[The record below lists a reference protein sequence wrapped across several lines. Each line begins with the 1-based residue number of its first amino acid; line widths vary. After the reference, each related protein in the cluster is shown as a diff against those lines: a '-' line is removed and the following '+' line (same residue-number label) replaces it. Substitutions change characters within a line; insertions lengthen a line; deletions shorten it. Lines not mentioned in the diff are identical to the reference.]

1 MICVCSVVYTQLKN
15 TVWNISVVTG
25 WDAPMATPTVIG
37 QVEPFQL
44 GTKDW
49 ESTPKAGAVLMGLPS
64 VLNPASNKGGGM

>member
-1 MICVCSVVYTQLKN
+1 
-15 TVWNISVVTG
+15 
-25 WDAPMATPTVIG
+25 MATPTVIG

-49 ESTPKAGAVLMGLPS
+49 ESIPKAGAVLMGLPS